1 MSPPFH
7 RWMDG
12 SCLTCSVAENLG
24 LERGEDLS
32 GMIGRRADIF
42 HIQSCNCLKGS
53 QGKPIL
59 AVSIKG
65 HPYSGLGH
73 WRLGCIFFLVGSAFW
88 MVVSRYGR
96 RRMERKEPE
105 TNGI

>member
-1 MSPPFH
+1 
-7 RWMDG
+7 MDG

-32 GMIGRRADIF
+32 GMIGGRADIF

-73 WRLGCIFFLVGSAFW
+73 WRLGCIFFPGWFSFLDGGEQIWKKKDGKKRA
-88 MVVSRYGR
+88 RD
-96 RRMERKEPE
+96 
-105 TNGI
+105 